1 MTSISRMLAFSLC
14 QSLEKSLNL
23 VLAQDTSIKSEVAG
37 MEGKIVQIE
46 ITDLRVEME
55 LEIQAGEVFVT
66 PGHEREGDLQISG
79 RLADFMKS
87 VRTSM
92 GSSMDLEHLKVTG
105 DMSLAQNI
113 FRLFRR
119 ADFDWEEAL
128 AQKIGDV
135 PARTF
140 GNALRWGQ
148 ENLVRKDS
156 PLQTQIRTVLE
167 DKTQLIPS
175 RERVGKFMD
184 GVDALKAD
192 VDRIE
197 KRIDRLVRKD
207 KK

>member
-1 MTSISRMLAFSLC
+1 MSSFSRMLAFSLC

-23 VLAQDTSIKSEVAG
+23 VLAQDESIQSEVAG
-37 MEGKIVQIE
+37 IEGKVVQIE

-55 LEIQAGEVFVT
+55 LEIRVGEVFVT
-66 PGHEREGDLQISG
+66 PGIEREGNLRISG

-87 VRTSM
+87 VRSSM
-92 GSSMDLEHLKVTG
+92 SGSMDLEHLKVTG
-105 DMSLAQNI
+105 DMSLAQTI
-113 FRLFRR
+113 YRLFRR

-140 GNALRWGQ
+140 GNALRWGR
-148 ENLVRKDS
+148 ENLTRKDS

-167 DKTQLIPS
+167 DNTQLIPS

-184 GVDALKAD
+184 GVDALKAN
-192 VDRIE
+192 VDRVE
-197 KRIDRLVRKD
+197 KRIDRLTPKD